1 LVYGAP
7 NRSCRARTL
16 PVARGHAFDAEDR
29 LRGQVIEQLMCF
41 GAVDIPAVLERFG
54 ASGDLFAEEF
64 EELSE
69 YASQVLSRSSTA
81 SYVYWRTRD
90 RWSGSSPLFSMPI
103 IRGGWRSIRSRFEAG
118 SIRLSKGN
126 SLAKSTLRHRIDR
139 LDSGRSK
146 RAGEGDFDPKFV
158 DDILQ
163 VLDRE
168 GQGGALP
175 S

>member
-69 YASQVLSRSSTA
+69 YARQGVVSLEHGIVRVLEDARSLVRVVA
-81 SYVYWRTRD
+81 AVFDAYYKRR
-90 RWSGSSPLFSMPI
+90 LAQY
-103 IRGGWRSIRSRFEAG
+103 SIA
-118 SIRLSKGN
+118 
-126 SLAKSTLRHRIDR
+126 
-139 LDSGRSK
+139 
-146 RAGEGDFDPKFV
+146 V
-158 DDILQ
+158 
-163 VLDRE
+163 
-168 GQGGALP
+168 
-175 S
+175 